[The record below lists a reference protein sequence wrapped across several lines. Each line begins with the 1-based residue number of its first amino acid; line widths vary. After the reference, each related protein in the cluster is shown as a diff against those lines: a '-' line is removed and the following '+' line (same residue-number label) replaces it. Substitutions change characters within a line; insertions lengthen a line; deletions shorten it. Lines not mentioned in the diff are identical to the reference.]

1 VKAIRVRDWRWVLSL
16 CVAASCLGCA
26 SLIGDSAPS
35 DRDIQAMIERNTH
48 HLLRLQAGLFEE
60 YVLDIMG
67 PPQRLEG
74 YPWGIVWL
82 YRTALTKSVRTTPES
97 DFTPLVFDP
106 RGLLLGWGSD
116 FLATYRHRE
125 PSLGG
130 GARQ

>member
-1 VKAIRVRDWRWVLSL
+1 
-16 CVAASCLGCA
+16 
-26 SLIGDSAPS
+26 
-35 DRDIQAMIERNTH
+35 MIERNTY

-74 YPWGIVWL
+74 YPWGTVWL
-82 YRTALTKSVRTTPES
+82 YRTALTTHVRTTP
-97 DFTPLVFDP
+97 
-106 RGLLLGWGSD
+106 GGD

-130 GARQ
+130 GVPQ